1 MTAGNEKLT
10 LKRNKRAR
18 FKNEKTAYALLIIP
32 ILWWGIFFLYSFIRA
47 IYFSFTDLRFSLDQ
61 ISTFNFNNYIR
72 LFHDEMFGKALEN
85 TFIWTVVMT
94 LFNNL
99 TGLIFGFLVFRLAK
113 GRKLFLALLFWPTL
127 VSAVAG
133 AQVTK
138 LLFNPSDTGII
149 NSIILQLGGHALG
162 WYNDPKI
169 ALLTLMIVPSIL
181 GFSIQMMIYYVAIA
195 GIPKSYVEAAQLETE
210 SQRVIFTKIYMP
222 LIKNALTYNILLSII
237 GNIKVIGPMQ
247 LVSDSGKGGPLGST
261 ISVILYLY
269 NKGITGYEMGYACAV
284 GVVTM
289 LIILL
294 FSGIQLLLSGKG
306 GVEFE

>member
-1 MTAGNEKLT
+1 MTAGNEKST
-10 LKRNKRAR
+10 LKPNIRNR
-18 FKNEKTAYALLIIP
+18 FKEEKTAYALLIIP
-32 ILWWGIFFLYSFIRA
+32 ILWWGIFFLYSFFRA

-61 ISTFNFNNYIR
+61 ISTFNFDNYVR
-72 LFHDEMFGKALEN
+72 LFHDEMFGKALGN
-85 TFIWTVVMT
+85 TFIWTFVMT

-99 TGLIFGFLVFRLAK
+99 TGLFFGFLVFRLTK

-138 LLFNPSDTGII
+138 MLFNPSDTGLI
-149 NSIILQLGGHALG
+149 NSILITLNGHALG

-210 SQRVIFTKIYMP
+210 SQWVVFVHIYMP
-222 LIKNALTYNILLSII
+222 LIKNELTYNLLLSII

-247 LVSDSGKGGPLGST
+247 LVSDGGKGGPLGST
-261 ISVILYLY
+261 VSVILYLY